1 MSVDQEINYWN
12 WKFDNGLATPRD
24 WFDYMNSDSSEEDR
38 KKWEEERQEQV
49 QPQSNRLLQRLQ
61 DN

>member
-1 MSVDQEINYWN
+1 
-12 WKFDNGLATPRD
+12 
-24 WFDYMNSDSSEEDR
+24 MNSDSSEEDR

-61 DN
+61 GS